1 MRQPISPLPPLSLYI
16 HIPWCIK
23 KCPYCDFNSHA
34 TQDNTPERAY
44 VDALLMELSNS
55 LAYVQS
61 RPLQSIFFGGGTPS
75 LFSAHSIDQIV
86 GAISRSIL
94 LTDECEITLEAN
106 PGTFEQQKFLDYRRA
121 GINRLSIG
129 VQSFNDAQLTA
140 LGRIHTGMDARNAI
154 AMARQSGFDNIN
166 IDLMHG
172 LPGQKPESALDDLE
186 IALGFKPE
194 HISWYQLTIEN
205 NTEFYK
211 TPPQLPDEDQLWSIF
226 QGGQQLL
233 SAAGY
238 QQYEVSAYAKDRQLS
253 RHNLNYWEFGD
264 YLGIGA
270 GAHGKVTLKGDP
282 GIIRTQNTRHPTDYL
297 QAKTGQKTKVT
308 KIAEYELIG
317 EFVMN
322 ALRLNNGFNKRLFE
336 QRTGLG
342 FEQLRGA
349 IDLAK
354 KKGLLETGEQIK
366 PTTKGRLFLNDLVS
380 CFL

>member
-1 MRQPISPLPPLSLYI
+1 MQQPISPLPPLSLYI

-34 TQDNTPERAY
+34 IQDNTPERAY

-55 LAYVQS
+55 LTYVQS
-61 RPLQSIFFGGGTPS
+61 RPLHSIFFGGGTPS
-75 LFSAHSIDQIV
+75 LFSAQSIGQIV
-86 GAISRSIL
+86 EAISQSIVL
-94 LTDECEITLEAN
+94 ADKCEITLEAN

-129 VQSFNDAQLTA
+129 VQSFNNAQLAA

-172 LPGQKPESALDDLE
+172 LPGQKPESALDDLK
-186 IALGFKPE
+186 IALNFEPE

-238 QQYEVSAYAKDRQLS
+238 QQYEISAYAKDRQLS

-270 GAHGKVTLKGDP
+270 GAHGKITIKGGP
-282 GIIRTQNTRHPTDYL
+282 GIVRTQNTRHPTDYL

-308 KIAEYELIG
+308 KIAGHELIG

-342 FEQLRGA
+342 FEQLWDA

-354 KKGLLETGEQIK
+354 KRGLLETGEQIK
-366 PTTKGRLFLNDLVS
+366 PTIKGRLFLNDLVS
-380 CFL
+380 SFL